1 MIGYLVVEEINGK
14 HIGGIMVTNEL
25 GIPQEFKY
33 TDPIVPTALQKII
46 YGNSLEFYLHTEIIA
61 KSLVQ
66 KLENKPEVIFVDETK
81 LLFDKSIVFISLL
94 PQTVQEKKEGNE
106 AIINLEGKTV
116 RVMLTENSVI
126 DDRLIDKIRELGT
139 QMDIF
144 EPLSRVRKAL
154 EYVCES

>member
-1 MIGYLVVEEINGK
+1 MIGYLVVEEVNGK

-33 TDPIVPTALQKII
+33 TDPVVPTALQKII

-94 PQTVQEKKEGNE
+94 SQAVQEKKEGNE

-116 RVMLTENSVI
+116 RVMLTENLVI
-126 DDRLIDKIRELGT
+126 DDKLIDKIRELGT

-144 EPLSRVRKAL
+144 EPLLRVRKAL
-154 EYVCES
+154 EYVCEL